1 MKTNIT
7 GKNYTPSDKLKE
19 TIEKKFEKL
28 DKYFSNE
35 ITGNVMTIKE
45 KGRYKVEATI
55 NAKGTIFRAE
65 VKADD
70 PYDAVDR
77 VVDKLSNQMS
87 KFKTKL
93 QKKHKGQKEVM
104 FAELPEYDEASEEE
118 IRVVKKKKFELT
130 PMTVDEAILQMEMLE
145 HSFFV
150 FLNMETDAVN
160 VVYKRNDMD
169 YGLLETTY

>member
-7 GKNYTPSDKLKE
+7 GKNYTPSEKLRE

-28 DKYFSNE
+28 NKYFSNE
-35 ITGNVMTIKE
+35 ITGNVMVIKE
-45 KGRYKVEATI
+45 KAKYKVEATI

-65 VKADD
+65 MRADD

-77 VVDKLSNQMS
+77 VIEKLSSQMS

-93 QKKHKGQKEVM
+93 QKKHKGHKEVM
-104 FAELPEYDEASEEE
+104 FADLPEIEVEPEE
-118 IRVVKKKKFELT
+118 IAVVKKKKFELT
-130 PMTVDEAILQMEMLE
+130 PMTPDEAIVQMELLA
-145 HSFFV
+145 HNFFV
-150 FLNMETDAVN
+150 FLNIETDAVN
-160 VVYKRNDMD
+160 VVYKRDDKD